1 MEFLPFLGVIVGL
14 FISFVASGFEMA
26 YVRIFPFLTKFSRYL
41 HDRSGV
47 LTAVLI
53 WNTFALTLGT
63 IYLYEIIKDFHLP
76 YEVFISG
83 ILGGLLFAVFGELL
97 PKTLSVIWT
106 DIMFNILVYPFIF
119 MYLLLRFLG
128 ITKLA
133 SLVVE
138 SKYSRNEVLDL
149 TLLGFKD
156 YLDEKDLRFTKAVIS
171 ALHEPAKH
179 FAISGADAPENINE
193 NSTCLDVLIFM
204 RERGI
209 NRVKI
214 GDGKVFDLH
223 EFIRRISE
231 SHL

>member
-1 MEFLPFLGVIVGL
+1 LPFLGVIFGL

-26 YVRIFPFLTKFSRYL
+26 YVRIFPFFTKFSGYL

-53 WNTFALTLGT
+53 WNTFAITLGT

-76 YEVFISG
+76 HAVFISG
-83 ILGGLLFAVFGELL
+83 ILGGLLFAVFGDLL

-106 DIMFNILVYPFIF
+106 DIMFNILVYPFML

-128 ITKLA
+128 ITKIA

-138 SKYSRNEVLDL
+138 SKYSRDEVLDL

-156 YLDEKDLRFTKAVIS
+156 HLDEKDLSFTKAVIS
-171 ALHEPAKH
+171 ALHSSAKH
-179 FAISGADAPENINE
+179 FAIPGVDAPEKMNE
-193 NSTCLDVLIFM
+193 NSTCLDALIFM

>member
-1 MEFLPFLGVIVGL
+1 LEFLHFLGVIFGL

-26 YVRIFPFLTKFSRYL
+26 YVRIFPFFTKFSGYL

-63 IYLYEIIKDFHLP
+63 IYLYEIIKDLHLP

-97 PKTLSVIWT
+97 PKTLSVLWT
-106 DIMFNILVYPFIF
+106 DVMFKILVYPFML

-133 SLVVE
+133 SIVVE
-138 SKYSRNEVLDL
+138 SKYSRDEVLDL

-156 YLDEKDLRFTKAVIS
+156 HLDEKDIRFIKAVIS
-171 ALHEPAKH
+171 ALHAPAKQ
-179 FAISGADAPENINE
+179 FAIPGEDAPEKINE
-193 NSTCLDVLIFM
+193 NSTCLDALIFM

-209 NRVKI
+209 NRVKL

>member
-1 MEFLPFLGVIVGL
+1 
-14 FISFVASGFEMA
+14 MA
-26 YVRIFPFLTKFSRYL
+26 YVRIFPFFTKFSAYL

-53 WNTFALTLGT
+53 WNNFALTLGT

-83 ILGGLLFAVFGELL
+83 ILGGLLFAILGDLL

-106 DIMFNILVYPFIF
+106 DIMFNILVYPFIL

-133 SLVVE
+133 SIVVE
-138 SKYSRNEVLDL
+138 SKYSRDEVLDL

-156 YLDEKDLRFTKAVIS
+156 HLDEKDLRFTKAVIS
-171 ALHEPAKH
+171 ALHAPAKH
-179 FAISGADAPENINE
+179 FAIPGADAPEKMNE
-193 NSTCLDVLIFM
+193 NSTCLDALIFM

-209 NRVKI
+209 NRVKV

>member
-26 YVRIFPFLTKFSRYL
+26 YVRIFPFFTKFSRYL

-63 IYLYEIIKDFHLP
+63 IYLYEIIKDFHIP

-106 DIMFNILVYPFIF
+106 DIMFNILVYPFML
-119 MYLLLRFLG
+119 MYLILRFLG
-128 ITKLA
+128 ITKIA
-133 SLVVE
+133 SLVVK

-156 YLDEKDLRFTKAVIS
+156 HLDEKDLRFTKAVIS

-193 NSTCLDVLIFM
+193 NSTCLDALIFM